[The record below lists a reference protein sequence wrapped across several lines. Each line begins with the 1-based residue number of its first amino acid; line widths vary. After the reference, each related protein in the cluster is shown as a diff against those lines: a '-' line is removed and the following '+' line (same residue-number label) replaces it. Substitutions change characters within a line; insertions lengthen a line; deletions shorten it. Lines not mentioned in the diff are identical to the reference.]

1 MKQTIIVSVI
11 YLEQLIELKKTLNT
25 ENGKVWYKKYL

>member
-11 YLEQLIELKKTLNT
+11 YLKQLIELKKTLNT
-25 ENGKVWYKKYL
+25 ENGKV